1 MLSMNEAKETFA
13 RKQRKLVRDMVDM
26 EMTYC
31 INRGIRFG
39 SIAVDYMDE
48 LLEEELK
55 EKGYSVEQLGIFG
68 LKMNKWRISFEF

>member
-1 MLSMNEAKETFA
+1 MLSMNEAKEKFA
-13 RKQRKLVRDMVDM
+13 RKQRNLVRDMVDM

-31 INRGIRFG
+31 INRGARFG
-39 SIAVDYMDE
+39 AITVDYMDE

-55 EKGYSVEQLGIFG
+55 EKGYNVEQLGIFG

>member
-1 MLSMNEAKETFA
+1 MLSINEAKEQFA
-13 RKQRKLVRDMVDM
+13 RKQRNLVREVVDM

-31 INRGIRFG
+31 INRGMRFG
-39 SIAVDYMDE
+39 SIVVDYMDE

-55 EKGYSVEQLGIFG
+55 EKGYNVEQYSIFG